1 MKPVVLLDRVYGQIR
16 EILANARA
24 QAYRAVNFAMVQAY
38 WEIGRVIVEEEQQG
52 KATAEYGEYLIKEI
66 SSRLSKEFGKGFTLS
81 NIKYFRQ
88 FYLSFQ
94 IGHALRDQSRHT
106 DEILSAV
113 SSQSSPKQTHHA
125 LRGELP
131 DISPV
136 LSWTHYRHLLKVE
149 RPEARRFYLEECIA
163 ANWSTRQLERQ
174 INSLY
179 YERLLAS
186 RDRDPVRAEIQELE
200 PGPTPQDVIKD
211 PYVLEFLGLSDTPSF
226 REKELEG
233 ALIGK
238 LQEFL
243 LELGRGFSFV
253 ARQKRF
259 TFDGQHFFI
268 DLVFYNYILKCFIII
283 DLKVG
288 TLTHQDMGQMQ
299 MYVNYYTREMMNEGD
314 NVPIGIVLC
323 ADKSDA
329 LVRYTLPEGNN
340 QIFASR
346 YKLYLPTEEELIAE
360 LKRERQ
366 AIEMERRL
374 AGGCDE

>member
-1 MKPVVLLDRVYGQIR
+1 MKPVAALDQVYRQIR
-16 EILANARA
+16 DILANARA
-24 QAYRAVNFAMVQAY
+24 QAYRTVNVTMVLAY

-52 KATAEYGEYLIKEI
+52 KAKAGYGEYLIKEL
-66 SSRLSKEFGKGFTLS
+66 SSRMTKEFGRGFTLS
-81 NIKYFRQ
+81 NVKYFRQ
-88 FYLSFQ
+88 FYLSFP
-94 IGHALRDQSRHT
+94 IGHAARGQ
-106 DEILSAV
+106 LSANHPTRI
-113 SSQSSPKQTHHA
+113 SHA
-125 LRGELP
+125 VRDELP
-131 DISPV
+131 TISPE
-136 LSWTHYRHLLKVE
+136 LSWTHYRLLLKVE
-149 RPEARRFYLEECIA
+149 RPETRRFYLEECIA
-163 ANWSTRQLERQ
+163 SNWSTRQLDRQ

-186 RDRDPVRAEIQELE
+186 RDREPVRAEIQELE
-200 PGPTPQDVIKD
+200 PGPTPLDVIKD
-211 PYVLEFLGLSDTPSF
+211 PYVLEFLGLGDAPSF

-253 ARQKRF
+253 ARQRRF
-259 TFDGQHFFI
+259 TVDGQHFFI
-268 DLVFYNYILKCFIII
+268 DLVFYNYILKCFVLI

-314 NVPIGIVLC
+314 NVPVGIILC

-346 YKLYLPTEEELIAE
+346 YKLYLPTEEELAAE
-360 LKRERQ
+360 LKREKQ

-374 AGGCDE
+374 AGVADE